1 MLRSDE
7 ASGATRD
14 RAAELNAVPGLVD
27 IMYDFLEAHDAAHA
41 KQKRA
46 RDDESGEN
54 DENDETAPAVRRR
67 RDRERDAAAA
77 AASALEPC
85 VADALRCLI
94 DLTRTVATRLRVVN
108 AGGIG
113 PACRLMDADVFAE
126 ALAERAVVLLI
137 NCCVAGEDRDDP
149 FSSAA
154 KARVAVAQTGG
165 VGKIVNGL
173 RRSPRDPAGCRAV
186 HLLSLIADDPAT
198 RAAFRENGEAELRS
212 KRSRRF
218 WRFGVGVRR
227 RTRCRSP

>member
-7 ASGATRD
+7 ESGATRD

-46 RDDESGEN
+46 RDDESDEK
-54 DENDETAPAVRRR
+54 DENDETAPA
-67 RDRERDAAAA
+67 DDDDETTNATAAAA
-77 AASALEPC
+77 ATASALEPC
-85 VADALRCLI
+85 VANALHCLI

-149 FSSAA
+149 LSPAA
-154 KARVAVAQTGG
+154 KARVA
-165 VGKIVNGL
+165 
-173 RRSPRDPAGCRAV
+173 
-186 HLLSLIADDPAT
+186 
-198 RAAFRENGEAELRS
+198 AFGPCPSASTHES
-212 KRSRRF
+212 FCS
-218 WRFGVGVRR
+218 V
-227 RTRCRSP
+227 T